1 MYIWT
6 GLVFNKN
13 DEEYIRNICKKINK
27 KYNLSEVSY
36 TLPQHISLKTSFY
49 YKDYNEVI
57 KYIKDILSNVSQLSV
72 NVIGISK
79 INNGVIWF
87 DIEETKELRN
97 MHNILNNELLNKYNI
112 PFIKFDGDKFKFHS
126 TLFQDSKISDKHDKM
141 IEELSKEFKFPIK
154 LNIKEINL
162 GISKVGSVGTFKVCD
177 RIELNKGVDSND

>member
-6 GLVFNKN
+6 GLVFNKKE
-13 DEEYIRNICKKINK
+13 EEYIRNICKKINE

-49 YKDYNEVI
+49 YENYNEAI
-57 KYIKDILSNVSQLSV
+57 NYIKDVLSNISQLSIS
-72 NVIGISK
+72 VIGISK

-97 MHNILNNELLNKYNI
+97 IHNMLNSELLNKYNV
-112 PFIKFDGDKFKFHS
+112 PLIKFDGDNFKFHS

-141 IEELSKEFKFPIK
+141 IEELSNEFKFPMK

-162 GISKVGSVGTFKVCD
+162 GISKLGTVGTFKVCD
-177 RIELNKGVDSND
+177 KVELKGVDPNER